1 MTSSPEP
8 ALWALPD
15 WSDDGADA
23 LGPAAPRP
31 PARSGALAAVP
42 APAAWAPPEIAAAPA
57 GAALVPDPRQARRGA
72 LARDPVGGRSLG
84 RARELRGRE
93 PPPDRG
99 WAHRRRAPHPVR
111 AARICLRWS
120 RTRGSAT
127 PST

>member
-57 GAALVPDPRQARRGA
+57 GAALVPDPRQARRAELEHAYQRGVADGARDGGARAEQRIRPAVEA
-72 LARDPVGGRSLG
+72 LARVAEYL
-84 RARELRGRE
+84 E
-93 PPPDRG
+93 
-99 WAHRRRAPHPVR
+99 
-111 AARICLRWS
+111 AARAEFARD
-120 RTRGSAT
+120 
-127 PST
+127 